1 MLPRLACIAIAVLA
15 LAACGGSSSNTLAR
29 VGDQK
34 VTTKQ
39 VNALV
44 DEVINELRQE
54 GKAVPEHGSKG
65 EKALERQALAILV
78 GRARLEQKAADLGV
92 QVSNEEVLKR
102 VGAGSTAASEQ
113 EGNANFVA
121 SQARAQLLYEKLFAR
136 VTGGIK
142 VTDAE
147 ARRYYEQH
155 RALYGSQTFGQV
167 REGIRSQLLGERR
180 NAAMKWWLAQVTR
193 DLPLR

>member
-1 MLPRLACIAIAVLA
+1 VR
-15 LAACGGSSSNTLAR
+15 TLEQQDAGAR
-29 VGDQK
+29 RRPEGHHEAGERARRRGDQRAASGGQSGAGTR
-34 VTTKQ
+34 V
-39 VNALV
+39 
-44 DEVINELRQE
+44 E
-54 GKAVPEHGSKG
+54 G
-65 EKALERQALAILV
+65 EKALERQALTILV

-92 QVSNEEVLKR
+92 QVSSEEVFKR

-121 SQARAQLLYEKLFAR
+121 SQARAQLLYEKLFAQ
-136 VTGGIK
+136 VTAGIK

-167 REGIRSQLLGERR
+167 REGIRSRLLGERR
-180 NAAMKWWLAQVTR
+180 NAAMKR
-193 DLPLR
+193 GSRR

>member
-1 MLPRLACIAIAVLA
+1 MPA
-15 LAACGGSSSNTLAR
+15 
-29 VGDQK
+29 
-34 VTTKQ
+34 
-39 VNALV
+39 
-44 DEVINELRQE
+44 
-54 GKAVPEHGSKG
+54 HGSKG
-65 EKALERQALAILV
+65 EKALERQALTILV

-92 QVSNEEVLKR
+92 QVSNEEVLKL

-147 ARRYYEQH
+147 AGGTTSSIERCTAHRRS
-155 RALYGSQTFGQV
+155 A
-167 REGIRSQLLGERR
+167 RSAKES
-180 NAAMKWWLAQVTR
+180 AANCSARGGTPR
-193 DLPLR
+193 